1 MTAAGFSTTAG
12 MAPRI
17 LSILLALAASAA
29 AFQAPRPR
37 HATTALR
44 LGDDLPEVEP
54 GAIDWDD
61 EFKKLK
67 RGEID
72 TGAARRNEAVCAP
85 RVAPVPPRRRARD
98 RRKTLAARA
107 RPRPRTPLRRLDVER
122 AGRVARQNV
131 RQTTQKVTSTARSA
145 ARSAPKMPAVSSDAK
160 FWFGVLVALSVF
172 PLIVSSL
179 NGQPDVSSVYV

>member
-1 MTAAGFSTTAG
+1 MTRRTTPEARGADDEVGLDLKRLASATAPSDAESVLSPFSTTAG

-29 AFQAPRPR
+29 AFQAPVPR

-85 RVAPVPPRRRARD
+85 RVSSVPPRRRARD
-98 RRKTLAARA
+98 RRET
-107 RPRPRTPLRRLDVER
+107 
-122 AGRVARQNV
+122 
-131 RQTTQKVTSTARSA
+131 
-145 ARSAPKMPAVSSDAK
+145 
-160 FWFGVLVALSVF
+160 
-172 PLIVSSL
+172 
-179 NGQPDVSSVYV
+179 

>member
-1 MTAAGFSTTAG
+1 

-29 AFQAPRPR
+29 AFQAPVPR

-85 RVAPVPPRRRARD
+85 RVAPVPPRRRARARAPRD
-98 RRKTLAARA
+98 GAARA
-107 RPRPRTPLRRLDVER
+107 RPRPRTALRRLDVER

-179 NGQPDVSSVYV
+179 QGPPDVSSVYV

>member
-1 MTAAGFSTTAG
+1 

-29 AFQAPRPR
+29 AFQAPVPR

-72 TGAARRNEAVCAP
+72 TGAARRNEAV
-85 RVAPVPPRRRARD
+85 
-98 RRKTLAARA
+98 
-107 RPRPRTPLRRLDVER
+107 LDVER

-172 PLIVSSL
+172 PIIVSSL
-179 NGQPDVSSVYV
+179 HTQGLTDVSSVYV

>member
-1 MTAAGFSTTAG
+1 MPRFSTTAG

-29 AFQAPRPR
+29 AFQAPVPR

-98 RRKTLAARA
+98 RRET
-107 RPRPRTPLRRLDVER
+107 
-122 AGRVARQNV
+122 
-131 RQTTQKVTSTARSA
+131 
-145 ARSAPKMPAVSSDAK
+145 
-160 FWFGVLVALSVF
+160 
-172 PLIVSSL
+172 
-179 NGQPDVSSVYV
+179 